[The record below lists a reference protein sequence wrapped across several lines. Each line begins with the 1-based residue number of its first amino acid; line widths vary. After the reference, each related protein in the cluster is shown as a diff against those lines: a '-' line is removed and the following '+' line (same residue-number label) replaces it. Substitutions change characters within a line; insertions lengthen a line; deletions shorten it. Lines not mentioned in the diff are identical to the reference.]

1 MKNALLILMIAF
13 VATIGCKQ
21 EFAKEY
27 SCTRYSVECE
37 LEKDNILI
45 LPLEFHQDQVV
56 DAYGSEI
63 SHAYQWYL
71 INKKVNA
78 LAPVFINTGMT
89 GNPTPEALIEQLKE
103 GNDSVRIDT
112 VSLNNR
118 IPGLN
123 KVLLLV
129 TGDHEIKTSTSTEFP
144 SRTVW
149 VASPSPK

>member
-1 MKNALLILMIAF
+1 MVFN
-13 VATIGCKQ
+13 KQ
-21 EFAKEY
+21 
-27 SCTRYSVECE
+27 
-37 LEKDNILI
+37 
-45 LPLEFHQDQVV
+45 
-56 DAYGSEI
+56 
-63 SHAYQWYL
+63 
-71 INKKVNA
+71 KVNA

-149 VASPSPK
+149 VASPSPNEFIFITCQFSGRFFICKNKGFPVVSMP